1 MSLDEMPL
9 ADFFD
14 RLDADS
20 HSLVVVNRTA
30 PRPFQ
35 RKLERAFDDQ
45 PVTIEEDTSPTVR
58 TTWSSSSP
66 STTASGR

>member
-30 PRPFQ
+30 PRPLQ
-35 RKLERAFDDQ
+35 RLSRIEDERGTRG
-45 PVTIEEDTSPTVR
+45 VYRRSR
-58 TTWSSSSP
+58 P
-66 STTASGR
+66 SASGLDPEGEGRPLY